1 MELTRDALL
10 DDLKAIGRKSA
21 ADMAITGTEALA
33 VIDELSIIYAGAAA
47 AGDEESLERA
57 ANVARA
63 LTDLPSSEAR
73 SEKFDAVRAGLVG
86 GVRMIVQL
94 AARGLKVAPLFLAV
108 WVLGGCRQLA
118 GEHAYDIET
127 AGILPVTTD
136 VALTLDAYVIADEDL
151 EDAERAGL
159 LDASAALLDAV
170 DGPEEWVGAV
180 LFGALLEPV
189 AVPHD
194 AYVEADAQLTLTQRS
209 VRLLA
214 TRALRLRVKAASPDQ

>member
-1 MELTRDALL
+1 MELTHDALL

-21 ADMAITGTEALA
+21 LDVSITGTEALD
-33 VIDELSIIYAGAAA
+33 VVDELSLIYADAAA

-57 ANVARA
+57 GNVARA

-73 SEKFDAVRAGLVG
+73 SEQLDVVRAGLVG

-94 AARGLKVAPLFLAV
+94 AARGLVKVAPLLLAAG
-108 WVLGGCRQLA
+108 VLGACRQLVP
-118 GEHAYDIET
+118 EHAYDLEL

-151 EDAERAGL
+151 ADAERTQL

-170 DGPEEWVGAV
+170 DGPEEWVGA
-180 LFGALLEPV
+180 LWFGALLEPV

-214 TRALRLRVKAASPDQ
+214 TRTLRLRVQAASPD